1 MVSLKEINDFENDLK
16 NAVRELELYD
26 IETKKGFIKNKVKLS
41 KDFWN
46 GLILIGFNVIFLSKI
61 SIVII
66 IIGIIYEIVT
76 YLKSINLSFN
86 MSVYTESYKFNQNVL
101 DGKIDSCELLKKYI
115 RGNKLSKEELAKIIT
130 YLYFT
135 FPNELNEIVQQ
146 AEEMFE
152 EKIEIYEH
160 KNVETVQE
168 TTIQEISTPS
178 MYIDNTPI
186 KRTLKR

>member
-26 IETKKGFIKNKVKLS
+26 IETKKGFVKNKVKLS

-146 AEEMFE
+146 AEEIFE

-168 TTIQEISTPS
+168 TTIQEFSTPS

>member
-146 AEEMFE
+146 AEEIFE
-152 EKIEIYEH
+152 EKIEIYKH

-168 TTIQEISTPS
+168 TTIQEFSTPS